1 MKKAIFCDFY
11 GTLVHEN
18 GPISLEVVGRV
29 AESCGAAPED
39 VVAFWW
45 ERFGALSARC
55 CGVDFRTRYDIA
67 VESFQETVERF
78 GSPEDP
84 RALTDRMVEHWCAPP
99 LYEDARAFLEAA
111 PAPVY
116 LVTNSDDHFVEEA
129 LRRYG
134 LPVAGAVT
142 SQAARY
148 AKPRPEIFRF
158 ALVWPSSRGDRPPGG
173 LAGRGCGDAPRS
185 GYPGPLAQPEGEAG
199 PSGCGGC
206 GEPGGGGADTGPPV
220 LTPNCYQIVL
230 DKERLQLYPIDIG
243 YNCNLFS
250 CQRVFAWRRGF
261 PNL

>member
-1 MKKAIFCDFY
+1 MWWPLA
-11 GTLVHEN
+11 GAVR
-18 GPISLEVVGRV
+18 GPVGAVLRRGFPHPV
-29 AESCGAAPED
+29 RHRRGELPGD
-39 VVAFWW
+39 G
-45 ERFGALSARC
+45 GALRLSGGPQGPDGPDGGALARP
-55 CGVDFRTRYDIA
+55 A
-67 VESFQETVERF
+67 
-78 GSPEDP
+78 
-84 RALTDRMVEHWCAPP
+84 

-134 LPVAGAVT
+134 LPWPALSL

-158 ALVWPSSRGDRPPGG
+158 ALERYGLRPGDRPPGG

-206 GEPGGGGADTGPPV
+206 GRTWRRRRGHWPPCSDTE
-220 LTPNCYQIVL
+220 LLPNC
-230 DKERLQLYPIDIG
+230 P
-243 YNCNLFS
+243 
-250 CQRVFAWRRGF
+250 
-261 PNL
+261 